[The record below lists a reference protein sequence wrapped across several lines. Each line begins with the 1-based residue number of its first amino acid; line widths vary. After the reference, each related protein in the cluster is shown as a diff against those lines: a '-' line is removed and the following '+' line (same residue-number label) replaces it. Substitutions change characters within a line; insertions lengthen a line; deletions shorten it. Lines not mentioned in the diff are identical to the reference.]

1 MKAVIEQVDPQ
12 ILVHLE
18 SIDIAF
24 MDFAYRWVAC
34 QLTREFN
41 IYQIMRIYDTYF
53 SEEEGFS
60 QYHCY
65 VCSALFLKFSDQLK
79 TMDFQDCLQFL

>member
-1 MKAVIEQVDPQ
+1 MSKIIDDLQDNYTNHQPGIHKILNKMKAVIEQVDPQ

-34 QLTREFN
+34 
-41 IYQIMRIYDTYF
+41 
-53 SEEEGFS
+53 
-60 QYHCY
+60 
-65 VCSALFLKFSDQLK
+65 
-79 TMDFQDCLQFL
+79 